1 MGRRR
6 ERRTGPAAQPGAPVM
21 ESHNGQ
27 RRRSRLTHGR
37 ATRLRVAV
45 LVGGALLLAAAPGA
59 GASTFERRPVLFVHG
74 FESAGS
80 NFASQAMRFESN
92 GYPPS
97 WIEELDYNST
107 AAVGN
112 KTEVDKQI
120 DEAIA
125 ALKQRTGKSQVDVIG
140 HSEGTS
146 VMYSYLTEGEQAAQR
161 RASVARYANMD
172 GQEKNPGVSTLALWA
187 GRCGDATCSNPE
199 RHMEGAENVTIP
211 NATHVQ
217 TSTSAQ
223 SFQQMYKFFR
233 GNLPAHDIV
242 PQKGKI
248 LLAGKALEFPQNTGL
263 VGDTVQV
270 WPLNSQGARTATT
283 PLASVAITD
292 GSTGGGAWGP
302 VPAKPGQ
309 RYEFAVVQPDA
320 HTIHVY
326 MEPFVRSDYAI
337 RLLGS
342 AAIQQYTGKSPK
354 SSGAAMIRY
363 KEYWGNQPGEDDELL
378 VNGLNVCTATLCPWE
393 KEVNAFFAFN
403 WEGKE
408 ESTLK
413 EDPVLSK
420 PPFLQGAQVYVRGSS
435 PPDATVSY
443 QLKSR
448 GGGEMRTLNAPNWEG
463 TTDQT
468 EIFWND
474 FESLSF

>member
-1 MGRRR
+1 MGRIRGCTAGPR
-6 ERRTGPAAQPGAPVM
+6 GERRSAAIVIPRARV
-21 ESHNGQ
+21 
-27 RRRSRLTHGR
+27 THGR
-37 ATRLRVAV
+37 AARL
-45 LVGGALLLAAAPGA
+45 LVPALAAGVLLLVAGAPGA
-59 GASTFERRPVLFVHG
+59 SAATFERRPVLFVHG

-107 AAVGN
+107 AAVGS
-112 KTEVDKQI
+112 KTEVDKQL

-125 ALKQRTGKSQVDVIG
+125 ALKKRTGKSQVDVIA

-161 RASVARYANMD
+161 KASVARYANID
-172 GQEKNPGVSTLALWA
+172 GQEQNPGVPTLALWA
-187 GRCGDATCSNPE
+187 GRCGDATCSKPE

-223 SFQQMYKFFR
+223 AFQQIYKFFR
-233 GNLPAHDIV
+233 ASLPGHDIV
-242 PQKGKI
+242 AQRGKI

-263 VGDTVQV
+263 IGDTVQI
-270 WPLNSQGARTATT
+270 WPVNFQGQRTATT
-283 PLASVAITD
+283 PLASIAITD
-292 GSTGGGAWGP
+292 GATGGGAWGP
-302 VPAKPGQ
+302 VAAKPGQ
-309 RYEFAVVQPDA
+309 RYEFVVLQPDVHA
-320 HTIHVY
+320 IHVY

-342 AAIQQYTGKSPK
+342 TAIQQYTGKSPK

-408 ESTLK
+408 ESTLH

-420 PPFLQGAQVYVRGSS
+420 PPFLQGAQVYVPGSS
-435 PPDATVSY
+435 PPGATVSY

-448 GGGEMRTLNAPNWEG
+448 GGGEARTLNAPNWEG